1 MCRPRSFALGALVA
15 AAVCVP
21 ALGREPRSAARES
34 AAPPQDMLA
43 AQAAGLVSIKFIPN
57 DARSAQ
63 VVVTNKTDRPLTLR
77 LPNGFAGVPVLAQ
90 FMNQQGAGGG
100 AGFGA
105 GGIGGVPQNV
115 GGGGQQNAGMGIGG
129 GGGGPFSL
137 PPERTRT
144 LRVPTVCLEH
154 GKREPTPRIEYRMTA
169 LASCSDDPR
178 LQDVMTALASGT
190 ISQKVAQAAAWH
202 LSSGRTWEQLA
213 AEVITMAGGDPDVPM
228 FAQAE
233 LVAAR
238 RFVDEATKRH
248 PIAAA
253 APSESAAR

>member
-1 MCRPRSFALGALVA
+1 MCRLRSFGLAVVVA
-15 AAVCVP
+15 AVSVAP
-21 ALGREPRSAARES
+21 SLAREPVSAPRES
-34 AAPPQDMLA
+34 AAVPQDMLA
-43 AQAAGLVSIKFIPN
+43 AEAAGLVSIKFIPN

-63 VVVTNKTDRPLTLR
+63 VIVTNRSNRPLTLR
-77 LPNGFAGVPVLAQ
+77 LPDGFAGVPVLAQ
-90 FMNQQGAGGG
+90 FINQQGAGGG

-115 GGGGQQNAGMGIGG
+115 GGGGPVNAGMGIGG

-154 GKREPTPRIEYRMTA
+154 GKREPTPRMEYRMTA
-169 LASCSDDPR
+169 LESCSSDPR
-178 LQDVMTALASGT
+178 LQDVMTALANGV

-213 AEVITMAGGDPDVPM
+213 SEVITMAGGDPDVPM
-228 FAQAE
+228 FAPIE
-233 LVAAR
+233 LAVAR
-238 RFVDEATKRH
+238 RFVEEVTKKHPRAEAS
-248 PIAAA
+248 PG
-253 APSESAAR
+253 ESAAR